1 MVGIE
6 LDQPCGDLTKLA
18 LEEGLLINVTAEKVI
33 RLLPALVINEAEARE
48 LTVRLSKVIKAFL
61 VK

>member
-1 MVGIE
+1 
-6 LDQPCGDLTKLA
+6 
-18 LEEGLLINVTAEKVI
+18 VI